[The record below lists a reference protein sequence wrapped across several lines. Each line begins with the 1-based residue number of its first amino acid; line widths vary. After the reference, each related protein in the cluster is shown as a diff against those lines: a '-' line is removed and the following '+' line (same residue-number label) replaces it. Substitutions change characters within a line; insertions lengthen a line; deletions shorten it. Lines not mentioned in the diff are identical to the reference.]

1 MTMKINALILGLM
14 LATPVLADEGAPF
27 DFATV
32 DTDGDGQI
40 TAAEMTA
47 FRAAKMAEV
56 DQDKDGFVS
65 AAEMR
70 AEMLARIEARLDK
83 MVAHRMERQ
92 DQNGDGKL
100 GPDEFGPG
108 DRAEN
113 MFDRADENGDG
124 SLSKAEVE
132 AMQAHM
138 REKMQERHGKGK
150 HGMGMHGMGWF
161 FEDGYD
167 E

>member
-1 MTMKINALILGLM
+1 MSMKLNALILGLM
-14 LATPVLADEGAPF
+14 LATPALAEEGAPF
-27 DFATV
+27 DFASV

-47 FRAAKMAEV
+47 FRAAKMAKL

-65 AAEMR
+65 AAEMK
-70 AEMLARIEARLDK
+70 AEMQARIDARLDR
-83 MVAHRMERQ
+83 MIAHRMEKQ

-108 DRAEN
+108 DRADK

-124 SLSKAEVE
+124 SLSKAEVD

-138 REKMQERHGKGK
+138 RAKMQERHGKGK
-150 HGMGMHGMGWF
+150 HGMGWLF
-161 FEDGYD
+161 DDGSD

>member
-1 MTMKINALILGLM
+1 MTLKINALILGLM
-14 LATPVLADEGAPF
+14 LATPTLAEEGAPF
-27 DFATV
+27 EFATV
-32 DTDGDGQI
+32 DADGDGQI

-65 AAEMR
+65 PAEMR
-70 AEMLARIEARLDK
+70 AEMQARIEARLDK

-108 DRAEN
+108 EKGAR
-113 MFDRADENGDG
+113 MFERADENGDG
-124 SLSKAEVE
+124 MLSKAEVD

-138 REKMQERHGKGK
+138 RAKMQERHGKGL
-150 HGMGMHGMGWF
+150 HGMGWLF
-161 FEDGYD
+161 DDGSD

>member
-1 MTMKINALILGLM
+1 MNVKINALIVGLM
-14 LATPVLADEGAPF
+14 LATPGLAEEGAPF

-40 TAAEMTA
+40 TEAEMTA

-65 AAEMR
+65 ADEMR
-70 AEMLARIEARLDK
+70 AEMLARIEARLGQ
-83 MVAHRMERQ
+83 MVAHRMEKQ

-108 DRAEN
+108 ERADK

-124 SLSKAEVE
+124 KLSKAEVE

-138 REKMQERHGKGK
+138 RAKMQERHGK
-150 HGMGMHGMGWF
+150 GMHGMGWF
-161 FEDGYD
+161 FEDGSD